1 MIAGNISVKILPR
14 HKKRKK
20 SLNLRTDYVT
30 IYFNKFNLI
39 IKLIANENFLII
51 ETPTL
56 QKVNCS
62 IVSVQILAKAVITI
76 LLFRNVW

>member
-1 MIAGNISVKILPR
+1 MIAGNISVKVLAR
-14 HKKRKK
+14 HKERKK

-30 IYFNKFNLI
+30 IFLI

-51 ETPTL
+51 ETPIL

-62 IVSVQILAKAVITI
+62 IVSVQISAKAMYGDRII
-76 LLFRNVW
+76 SFS